1 MNNLYLDQK
10 HIAQCILCRRT
21 TIKMLKQPKQEKKKK
36 KAENKAKLM
45 SHSKKKILQILITC
59 WSLVIAFECDR
70 KICYIFVSFV
80 NQVHGNQRKFK
91 LKTALNN

>member
-1 MNNLYLDQK
+1 
-10 HIAQCILCRRT
+10 
-21 TIKMLKQPKQEKKKK
+21 
-36 KAENKAKLM
+36 M

-70 KICYIFVSFV
+70 KISYIFVSFV